1 MKSILCA
8 LASRFFLALPLALPA
23 TPAAAQAIPAPFT
36 TSVLRIDQMSTPS
49 CPALVKAA
57 VRKLDGIAKVEVSL
71 EHKTATV
78 EYDASKTHVAEIQ
91 RAIKQKVGFDS
102 KLTPGH

>member
-1 MKSILCA
+1 MKSNLCT
-8 LASRFFLALPLALPA
+8 LVSSFLLALSA
-23 TPAAAQAIPAPFT
+23 TPAAAQAVTASVT

-57 VRKLDGIAKVEVSL
+57 VRKLDGIAKVEVNL

-78 EYDASKTHVAEIQ
+78 EYDASKTNLAEVQ
-91 RAIKQKVGFDS
+91 RVIKQKVGFDS
-102 KLTPGH
+102 RLAPGH

>member
-1 MKSILCA
+1 MKRNLCA
-8 LASRFFLALPLALPA
+8 LASSFFLALPA
-23 TPAAAQAIPAPFT
+23 TPAAAQAVSAQFA

-57 VRKLDGIAKVEVSL
+57 VRRLDGIAKVEVSL

-78 EYDASKTHVAEIQ
+78 EYDASRTNLAEIQ
-91 RAIKQKVGFDS
+91 RVIKQKVGFDS
-102 KLTPGH
+102 KLAPGH